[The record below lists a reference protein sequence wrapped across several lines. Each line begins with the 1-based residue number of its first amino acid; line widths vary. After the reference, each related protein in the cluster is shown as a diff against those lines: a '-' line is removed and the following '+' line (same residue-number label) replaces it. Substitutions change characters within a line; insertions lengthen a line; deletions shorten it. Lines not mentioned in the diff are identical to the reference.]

1 MAEINNQTSVEQFGY
16 TQELKRG
23 LTFPM
28 LCAYGINWVGPLGPA
43 VIFGFLL
50 VDSGGAPALAYL
62 LAGIAMLFTAA
73 SYAALSPNFPLAG
86 SAYSYVSKGMSPYI
100 GFLLGWAM
108 ILDYVFFPAGATM
121 SMAIYVHTAIPAIPY
136 ALVLVVVALL
146 TFTVNIIGVE
156 IMAKIGFGLLA
167 ISLAVLSTSVAVI
180 LYYVGALDGGIGHIF
195 TTMPFHYTS
204 WSGLMLATS
213 LAVYNF
219 VGFDAVTTLAE
230 ETKNPI
236 RDIPRAVYFTV
247 IGAMVIFAGQ
257 SYVSTLAIPN
267 WQSLIAASGQGWV
280 ESALYHVNVIA
291 GGEKFGVFYM
301 AGFVFVVI
309 VFNIVCTTAAVRLL
323 YGMGR
328 DNLLPKKFFGKI
340 NKKFQTPHWN
350 VVLVSSL
357 IVIFGL
363 TLEIE
368 QISLLINFGALLG
381 FIGINITCYYVF
393 YRNNKKVKIYQVNPE
408 NRFAYFLRY
417 ALIPLIGAIVCTY
430 LFASMTGTTYLVG
443 SCWLLLGVILLAFK
457 TKFFKK
463 LPPEIKEC

>member
-1 MAEINNQTSVEQFGY
+1 MEEMNHQSSVERFGY
-16 TQELKRG
+16 QQELKRG

-28 LCAYGINWVGPLGPA
+28 LCAYGINWVSPLGPA

-50 VDSGGAPALAYL
+50 VDSGGAPTLAYI

-73 SYAALSPNFPLAG
+73 GYAALSPNFPLAG
-86 SAYSYVSKGMSPYI
+86 SAYNYVSKGMNPYI

-136 ALVLVVVALL
+136 VLVLAIVALL
-146 TFTVNIIGVE
+146 CFAINFVGVE
-156 IMAKIGFGLLA
+156 VMAKIGFGLLA
-167 ISLAVLSTSVAVI
+167 ISIGVLSTSVAVI
-180 LYYVGALDGGIGHIF
+180 LYYVGALDGGIGHILS
-195 TTMPFHYTS
+195 TMPFHYTT

-247 IGAMVIFAGQ
+247 IGAMVLFAGQ
-257 SYVSTLAIPN
+257 AYVSTLAIPN
-267 WQSLIAASGQGWV
+267 WQSLVAAGGQDWV
-280 ESALYHVNVIA
+280 NSALYHVNAIA

-309 VFNIVCTTAAVRLL
+309 VFNIVCTTSAVRLL

-328 DNLLPKKFFGKI
+328 DNLIPKQIFGKV
-340 NKKFQTPHWN
+340 NKRFQTPHWN
-350 VVLVSSL
+350 IALVSSL
-357 IVIFGL
+357 VVIFGV
-363 TLEIE
+363 TLGLE
-368 QISLLINFGALLG
+368 QISLLINYGALLG
-381 FIGINITCYYVF
+381 FIGVNATCYYVF
-393 YRNNKKVKIYQVNPE
+393 YHKKEKVTLYQVRPE
-408 NRFAYFLRY
+408 KKFTYFLRY
-417 ALIPLIGAIVCTY
+417 ALVPIIGAIVCVY
-430 LFASMTGTTYLVG
+430 LFVSMTATTHIIGT
-443 SCWLLLGVILLAFK
+443 CWLAAGFVLLALK
-457 TKFFKK
+457 TKFFKR